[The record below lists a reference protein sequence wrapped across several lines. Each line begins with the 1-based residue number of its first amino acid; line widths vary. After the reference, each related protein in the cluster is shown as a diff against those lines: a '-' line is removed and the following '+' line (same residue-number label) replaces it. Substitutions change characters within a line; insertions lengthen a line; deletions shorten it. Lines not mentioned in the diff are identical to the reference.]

1 MLNETL
7 IGLRPDPRE
16 IERLIELKKIDLA
29 RMQKNM
35 EKKVQRAKE

>member
-1 MLNETL
+1 MLDEAL
-7 IGLRPDPRE
+7 IGLRPDPKE

-29 RMQKNM
+29 RIEKNM